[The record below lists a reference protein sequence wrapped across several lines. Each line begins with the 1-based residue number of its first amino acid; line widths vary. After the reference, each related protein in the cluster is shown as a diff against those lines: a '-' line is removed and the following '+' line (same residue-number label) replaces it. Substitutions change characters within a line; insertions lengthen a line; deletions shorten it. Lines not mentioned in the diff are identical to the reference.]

1 MRTLTR
7 EAIAVSGVIACLLT
21 TTACTPG
28 EAEAEQQ
35 PTSSTSAAP
44 SASAEPD
51 GTAAEAV
58 VLHARVGTRDIE
70 YTVGPLVNADDLSV
84 LPIAAIDVTSA
95 PAGDPVNISVL
106 WGGLHPGAHG
116 VRLLDAENMTVE
128 DSATTTRSL
137 YTTGSLTVGQDAPL
151 AMHVIF
157 GARQAA
163 TVDVLVPF
171 AGLAAD
177 VPVIELDGLDRLDDD
192 SEVSASVTAAL
203 EDLVADPSAV
213 TTHVAPVDTFQVSVD
228 GAVDTRV
235 TPEQVVINV
244 SADVLFDV
252 DQATITSG
260 ADAALA
266 SAATQFSGYAGGAL
280 TVIGH
285 TDDVGEEAYNQDLS
299 VRRAQAVV
307 DHMSTLVDLA
317 PFTVA
322 VEGRGE
328 TERRAPGTS
337 DADRALNRRVELVFV
352 PDAPAP
358 TAPVA
363 TDVTLPDSEGPTASG
378 GDGVTLRGQGDAQ
391 VHVTLSEVR
400 RRGELLVGEV
410 RIDHVAGTVAAP
422 GEMFALGGIHS
433 VHGEVAPSQMYSP
446 VNLTLVAGDQRFSPV
461 DYLPAGSEAGD
472 PRRPVTEFTMREA
485 LPEGGT
491 YVATVVWP
499 LAAAGPAGDQVTLD
513 LFNPLADAA
522 YRAIRPP
529 FRLTDIPVTQ

>member
-1 MRTLTR
+1 MRRRTR
-7 EAIAVSGVIACLLT
+7 EAIAVTGVVACLLT
-21 TTACTPG
+21 VTACTP
-28 EAEAEQQ
+28 EDAEAEQQ
-35 PTSSTSAAP
+35 PTSSASASATP

-51 GTAAEAV
+51 SGDGEGV
-58 VLHARVGTRDIE
+58 VLETRVGTRDIE
-70 YTVGPLVNADDLSV
+70 YTVGPLVNDGDLAV
-84 LPIAAIDVTSA
+84 LPITAVDVTRA

-128 DSATTTRSL
+128 DSATADRAL
-137 YTTGSLTVGQDAPL
+137 YTTGSLTVGQDDPL

-171 AGLAAD
+171 AGLVAD
-177 VPVIELDGLDRLDDD
+177 VPVVDLDGLDDA
-192 SEVSASVTAAL
+192 SELGTSVTAAL
-203 EDLVADPSAV
+203 EDLVTDPSAV
-213 TTHVAPVDTFQVSVD
+213 TTHVAPLDTFQVSVD

-260 ADAALA
+260 ADAALT
-266 SAATQFSGYAGGAL
+266 SAATQFSGYAGGEL

-299 VRRAQAVV
+299 VRRAQSVA
-307 DHMSTLVDLA
+307 DHMGTLVDLS
-317 PFTVA
+317 PYTVT

-328 TERRAPGTS
+328 SELRAPGTS
-337 DADRALNRRVELVFV
+337 DTDRALNRRVELVFV
-352 PDAPAP
+352 PDVPAP
-358 TAPVA
+358 PAPVA
-363 TDVTLPDSEGPTASG
+363 TDFALPDSEGPTAPG
-378 GDGVTLRGQGDAQ
+378 GDGVTLTGQGDAQ
-391 VHVTLSEVR
+391 VHVALSEVR
-400 RRGELLVGEV
+400 RRGQLLVGEV
-410 RIDHVAGTVAAP
+410 RIDHVAGTVSAP
-422 GEMFALGGIHS
+422 GEMFALGGIRS
-433 VHGEVAPSQMYSP
+433 VRGDVAPSQMYSP

-461 DYLPAGSEAGD
+461 DYLPAGSEVGE
-472 PRRPVTEFTMREA
+472 PRRPVTEFNMREA
-485 LPEGGT
+485 LPAGGT

-499 LAAAGPAGDQVTLD
+499 LAAAGPAADQVTLD

-529 FRLTDIPVTQ
+529 FRLTDIPVTS